1 MPASIPD
8 SASEPGDDL
17 APASW
22 WQALIRPT
30 VLVEFLFGISPLAA
44 IAYWGWDLFLVLMLH
59 LLALAVSAG
68 FFVLRTAMLS
78 NAALGYFETANRN
91 TPRFIFRLVLTGFAF
106 FALAVPIVLFA
117 ALLLQVVGGS
127 WHRSVH
133 SLGDFW
139 RLVVVAPGL
148 VWPLAFVSAWEAIS
162 FVADVLLP
170 LLPFKHRLQAPT
182 RPINPEY
189 AHHSRELQ
197 AYLFVRAWVVLR
209 MVVMVFGVGLGLLFA
224 PFAGTIAVVIILV
237 ALKTTIAVLIEIAE
251 GVDADKR
258 AVQVLLMRARRDF
271 VRRK

>member
-8 SASEPGDDL
+8 GVAEPGHGL
-17 APASW
+17 APVSW
-22 WQALIRPT
+22 RRALIRPT

-44 IAYWGWDLFLVLMLH
+44 VVYWGWDLFLVLMLH
-59 LLALAVSAG
+59 LLALAVSAA

-78 NAALGYFETANRN
+78 NAALGYFETADRKA
-91 TPRFIFRLVLTGFAF
+91 PQLVLRLVLTGLAF
-106 FALAVPIVLFA
+106 FALAVPFVLFVA
-117 ALLLQVVGGS
+117 MLLQVVGGP

-139 RLVVVAPGL
+139 RLVVIAPGL
-148 VWPLAFVSAWEAIS
+148 AWPLAFVSGWETIS
-162 FVADVLLP
+162 FIADVLLP
-170 LLPFKHRLQAPT
+170 LLPFKHRMQASA

-209 MVVMVFGVGLGLLFA
+209 MVIMVFGIGLGLFFA
-224 PFAGTIAVVIILV
+224 PFAGTIAVVIMLV
-237 ALKTTIAVLIEIAE
+237 ALKTSIAVLIEIAE

-258 AVQVLLMRARRDF
+258 AAWAMRGRRGS